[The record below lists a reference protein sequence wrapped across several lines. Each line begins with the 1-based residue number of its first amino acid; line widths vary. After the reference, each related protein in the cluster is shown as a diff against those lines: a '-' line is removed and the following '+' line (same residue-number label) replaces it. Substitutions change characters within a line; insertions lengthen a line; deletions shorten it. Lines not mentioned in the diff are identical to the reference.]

1 MAKVLGLPKLSPTM
15 EEGVLVR
22 WAKKEGDTVEVD
34 DLIAEVETD
43 KATMEFRAFDKG
55 VLLKLL
61 VQEGASLKPDEP
73 VAILGKAG
81 ESVDDVQVGAAV
93 PAAAA
98 PAAAVPAPSA
108 PAASNGKQ
116 TDVIATTPGRV
127 LASPLVRRMA
137 RERDVDL
144 ASVSGTGPKGRI
156 VLRDLESHEPAQAPA
171 LSSAPVQAKAPTPAP
186 VQAPAVSP
194 VEGSRIVPLNGM
206 RKTIAA
212 RLTQSKR
219 DIPHFYLSVDIEASA
234 LEAMRKQVNEALAAD
249 EKVSINDFI
258 LKACASALKR
268 VPNCNASFEGE
279 HIRYFEHADISVAV
293 SVPDGLVTPVL
304 RNAEQKSIAQISRE
318 VRELAGKAKEKK
330 LKPEDMAG
338 GTFSVSNLG
347 MFGID
352 EFAAVIRPPEAAI
365 LAVGAIRDVPVI
377 KAGQVVAG
385 RMMSLTLSC
394 DHRVIDGALG
404 AELLKQI
411 RTLLE
416 KPLALLAL

>member
-22 WAKKEGDTVEVD
+22 WAKKEGDSVEVD

-61 VQEGASLKPDEP
+61 VAEGASLKPDEP

-81 ESVDDVQVGAAV
+81 ESISDVQVG
-93 PAAAA
+93 PAA
-98 PAAAVPAPSA
+98 PAAAVPAA
-108 PAASNGKQ
+108 ATPAASPAPGNGKH

-144 ASVSGTGPKGRI
+144 VGVSGSGPKGRI
-156 VLRDLESHEPAQAPA
+156 IMRDLESLPASAPAAQPAAPAAEPAQARQQPA
-171 LSSAPVQAKAPTPAP
+171 APLGDSRVVPLSS
-186 VQAPAVSP
+186 
-194 VEGSRIVPLNGM
+194 M
-206 RKTIAA
+206 RKVIAQ

-219 DIPHFYLSVDIEASA
+219 DIPHFYLSVDVDASA
-234 LEAMRKQVNEALAAD
+234 LEALRKQVNEALTA
-249 EKVSINDFI
+249 EQKVSINDFI
-258 LKACASALKR
+258 LKACAAGLKR
-268 VPNCNASFEGE
+268 VPNCNASFEGDS
-279 HIRYFEHADISVAV
+279 IRYFEHADISVAV

-304 RNAEQKSIAQISRE
+304 RQAEQKSVAQIARE
-318 VRELAGKAKEKK
+318 VRELAGKAKDKK
-330 LKPEDMAG
+330 LKPEDING

-365 LAVGAIRDVPVI
+365 LAVGAIRDVPVV
-377 KAGQVVAG
+377 KAGAVVAG

-411 RTLLE
+411 KVLLE